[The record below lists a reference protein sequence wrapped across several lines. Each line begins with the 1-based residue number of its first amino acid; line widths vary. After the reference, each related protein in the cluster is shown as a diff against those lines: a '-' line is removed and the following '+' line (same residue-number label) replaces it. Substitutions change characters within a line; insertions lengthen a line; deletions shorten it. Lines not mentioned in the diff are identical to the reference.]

1 MIHVLD
7 LICMNMSHEKVNSGF
22 IYGLRLAFPNEKIF
36 VYADKSH
43 TDALA
48 SILKVD
54 SIEIG
59 NIEYVPVSLGNQ
71 NRLLYYPRCYF
82 VLKSILKN
90 VLRSSDNKVFF
101 LSFNNVI
108 LHIIKKVKR
117 HKLFAELKFAL
128 VLHGVF
134 EKIAESEHTSNL
146 YIVPTSPLIKRLKRY
161 PLSLWPAKALA
172 SVSGKI
178 LGMYQ
183 NKVAALYAKF
193 FTLRELLL
201 LDHSLDY
208 KYIALSSHIIE
219 NARSHI
225 DTEQLNIHLVTM
237 PTVFSNPIPV
247 ERNNYP
253 KFAIFGY
260 GNAPMLHQV
269 LTGLSKLKL
278 TDPYE
283 IRNIGSNNVGI
294 EGFPNVT
301 VTSSGNRLTRSEME
315 GHARDIDIFLLLH
328 PGNTYQ
334 LSCSASIFEAL
345 SYVKPILHF
354 DNDCIN
360 TYNTKEMPIGFT
372 ASTIE
377 EFVDNM
383 ASIIKGYNAFLSDRD
398 CFISNIIKLRDIY
411 SIEKSKEDIAK
422 SFSWPDEGK
431 RQN

>member
-1 MIHVLD
+1 MIHVCD
-7 LICMNMSHEKVNSGF
+7 VISTEMSHEKVNSGF
-22 IYGLRLAFPNEKIF
+22 IYGLRLAFPDEKIV

-43 TDALA
+43 IEALNN
-48 SILKVD
+48 ILKVD
-54 SIEIG
+54 GIDID
-59 NIEYVPVSLGNQ
+59 NLEYVPVSVSSQ
-71 NRLLYYPRCYF
+71 HRLFYYPKYYF
-82 VLKSILKN
+82 LLKNILIN
-90 VLRSSDNKVFF
+90 VLRSGDNKVIL
-101 LSFNNVI
+101 LSFNSLI
-108 LHIIKKVKR
+108 LHIIKKLKR

-128 VLHGVF
+128 VLHGDF
-134 EKIAESEHTSNL
+134 ETIAESEHTSNL
-146 YIVPTSPLIKRLKRY
+146 FVVPASPLIKRLKRY
-161 PLSLWPAKALA
+161 PLSSWPAKALA
-172 SVSGKI
+172 LVRGKI
-178 LGMYQ
+178 MGIYQ
-183 NKVAALYAKF
+183 NKVSNLYAKF
-193 FTLRELLL
+193 FSLRELLFL
-201 LDHSLDY
+201 EHSTDY
-208 KYIALSSHIIE
+208 KYIALSAHIVV
-219 NARSHI
+219 NAIKYI

-315 GHARDIDIFLLLH
+315 GHVRDIDIFLLLH